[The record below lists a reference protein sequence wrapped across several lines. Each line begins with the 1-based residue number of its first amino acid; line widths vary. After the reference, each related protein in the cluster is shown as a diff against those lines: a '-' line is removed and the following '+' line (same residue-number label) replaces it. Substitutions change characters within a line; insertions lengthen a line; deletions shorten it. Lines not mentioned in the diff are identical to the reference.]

1 MKREDLES
9 TWSFLGEIRT
19 EVETINGRLEEIENK
34 QQVIIM
40 QNLFVLEYLI
50 SDDAKRQEL
59 KERLSGLFDELEF
72 VEELKS
78 R

>member
-50 SDDAKRQEL
+50 SDDTKRQEL
-59 KERLSGLFDELEF
+59 KERLSGLFDELAF
-72 VEELKS
+72 VEE
-78 R
+78 

>member
-59 KERLSGLFDELEF
+59 KERLSGLFDELAF
-72 VEELKS
+72 VEE
-78 R
+78 